1 MNPFYVN
8 EDPSY
13 DVDVMDILDTVDSD
27 DYDIEELGVLVDD
40 EEF

>member
-13 DVDVMDILDTVDSD
+13 DVDVMDILDTVDDD
-27 DYDIEELGVLVDD
+27 DYDIEELGVLVDNLD
-40 EEF
+40 I